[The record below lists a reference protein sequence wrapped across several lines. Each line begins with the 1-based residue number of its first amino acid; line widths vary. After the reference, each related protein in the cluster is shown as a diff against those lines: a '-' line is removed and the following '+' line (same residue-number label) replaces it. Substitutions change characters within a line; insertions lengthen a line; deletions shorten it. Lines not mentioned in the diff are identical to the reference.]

1 MEGFV
6 IQGNKTHIRHYPHS
20 VYLNI
25 ICTRITYI
33 CGGSILNQR
42 VVLTAGHCLEDC
54 TGKYRDEV
62 YLKYGHENP
71 SQMGSTQ
78 MKRFIMHERY
88 DGNSLDNDIA
98 LVSGKRNIPLGKTV
112 RRIAIFRSPPRQRLA
127 YMAGWGVMNYRNDVA
142 LTLLDTVQEMQ
153 PNKVCKL
160 LGTMPRGTF
169 CAGSIKGPGN
179 PDRGDSGSA
188 LVVKKYV
195 QIGLVSYKVDH
206 YSLVVYTNVSYFY
219 SWIRNNA
226 HKLYC
231 SRS

>member
-1 MEGFV
+1 MINSIPIRNFIEQHVIMILPLLHVLITVHMAHGTMEGFV

-127 YMAGWGVMNYRNDVA
+127 YMAGWGVMN
-142 LTLLDTVQEMQ
+142 
-153 PNKVCKL
+153 
-160 LGTMPRGTF
+160 
-169 CAGSIKGPGN
+169 
-179 PDRGDSGSA
+179 
-188 LVVKKYV
+188 
-195 QIGLVSYKVDH
+195 VSLN
-206 YSLVVYTNVSYFY
+206 SFSYQ
-219 SWIRNNA
+219 
-226 HKLYC
+226 
-231 SRS
+231 